1 MEKFVNLT
9 SSGNEKAIKIGNN
22 VPDNSVGLAWFNAE
36 EMTPSNSLSLIDIS
50 TSIQENRVGNGISGE
65 KVLAYADELGVL
77 HRFDGSYNFYS
88 NDITIS
94 NVPLTTEFTTQRVY
108 TDSVDVADFIHYKY
122 VSRYFIS
129 APPFFSPSSDRD
141 FLNPDKLSDLSIKV
155 IDSEG
160 FEYLDEISGK
170 RKYRVLLEPFKTSE
184 NYSRNEV
191 PCRVVVFF
199 NADPPVNL
207 KLVYDKVNSDEYGN
221 IYGQELAYTETV
233 NAVPYMNEVPEE
245 SAVVDKN
252 SYNKNI
258 FSLKKVNDKYSTLV
272 DGSNIA
278 GGYQIFSPSKGF
290 SDYRTY
296 EVFNWRLIAKSRLSI
311 NLDEIDFGD
320 ELDGNL
326 LALRTVNAGVL
337 YSSANQKTN
346 SVINPYVFQRLGKS
360 PFNLFRYRYVNPNSI
375 LDDTLLA
382 DYWKVD
388 IDSVDDL
395 RDYDVL
401 VWSPNFK
408 ITEVQANKLI
418 TFLKNNGTIVLD
430 LSLGNADA
438 TALDANLKVERDT
451 VPGNHTILSEQSPIL
466 SSAKSGG
473 WNINDTVFDQPYY
486 NIFGSSN
493 TARTGD
499 PVYRRY
505 RYFSSSENSFILSG
519 FDETSAASSIGA
531 LLPYI
536 TSSDRL
542 SKGNIIATTFPLL
555 QYCNSIYSTS
565 QNQEPLNSNYG
576 DSSLDTEDRNFYSG
590 VVEGPLKFMFNISA
604 YATYCKAHSSRI
616 IDTRSA
622 VYNFVSDWNSS
633 WVMNNEALLED
644 ERKELYVNVSD
655 NSSTQFYARDLIKDY
670 PTILDFYKNELS
682 KILPDYQRD
691 RIVTNVDSIE
701 IYIETTNPDVEVYNS
716 ELISNDLAIEDEDI
730 PSSYTVWKMNGNDEK
745 LYAYTSKGSP
755 LLRVL
760 SSMGPYAILTKP
772 VSASGNAVLSN
783 NIGVLNSFKSYPFK
797 LSSSYSYVSVPEEKA
812 SRFNAKVNFSCS
824 ATFTATLNQ
833 PEEILSDP
841 IAGEDSTPN
850 CFSFR
855 SALDDLGQGREA
867 NTSSPSN
874 IFPYTGDIDLG
885 NKTAIWANGNS
896 GDYATYI
903 QYTLWTYKNITGRNF
918 YPYPLDGV
926 YGSQTANGIRQFQQ
940 QEGARYIDGI
950 VDSETKWLMA
960 RFWKDAKE
968 NHRGSYDQSVNLA
981 PPQVND
987 RVRNFIIAAANTVTA
1002 DKINIKDNYRKI
1014 TFTGTVGPSEGIDY
1028 IYFSIP
1034 TNLET
1039 VNRIVIE
1046 GVDGWTNFKITE
1058 YGLSSSGGND
1068 RGSYRKN
1075 NTTLNVSGGKVAI
1088 DINGPGSENRF
1099 GYIKVVGGSLGSK
1112 YGSRA
1117 EGFGIKRIKAEGI
1130 TNGIPSRGTGEFEDN
1145 ERPVSV
1151 DLVFDVRNIP
1161 VNGIIEV
1168 GAEQRVRVGTNEL
1181 IKRFDNSDYSLKITG
1196 LSYGGRTYGLDFD
1209 VYDILNGREIFVQIN
1224 NRDTIKLK
1232 LNQSTFSHSRSRP
1245 SAIKNG
1251 SFSVSKVTTP
1261 TNQLIWSSGS
1271 SETQPVGVTNIA
1283 DGNRSVTGV
1292 LTTSQI
1298 YFADANVVS
1307 VTRDLSSG
1315 YSLRSFKDESL
1326 IYRDGRKDVTVND
1339 GVMLLCDISGK
1350 PFGLPSGS
1358 DIAAAAVDNID
1369 DQGDLR
1375 FGSFIISNETPEEG
1389 LVYGFYDIKEKEFL
1403 GKNIQYIDFVTRGV
1417 SNIFIGVCAIDADGN
1432 TQNDNEF
1439 IGPIV
1444 DTTFR
1449 PVQVP
1454 VKYVAPV
1461 YSISINT
1468 PSSIGIGSFP
1478 EDISRFETWEL
1489 PVKNG
1494 SFKKK
1499 ILFNRKYNLGS
1510 WEDNYL
1516 NQELLAEYST
1526 LDLSNNSWSEIY
1538 GYGNYDVYDES
1549 PVLMD
1554 ERKIRVRRAP
1564 ILSWNHPTNYFS
1576 SIFGVVKPEF
1586 SIYIR
1591 DSIFDP
1597 WVAVPYSDIRDV
1609 NCLSGVIEFKEPKV
1623 PSDKK
1628 LIKISYTT
1636 QNKSSMIRH
1645 IDGSAIPINPVLN
1658 YEDIFFDTPMY
1669 VYILPKELYKRDSG
1683 SSVLDSAAGVYQQV
1697 SEYEVGSVINYTWDY
1712 NIFDSSSK
1720 DYNPLAIPIAIVYV
1734 LSRPRNTPPNLLDIR
1749 IKGGGVAQDKSN
1761 YELLNEIP
1769 EVLSNWDVYSP
1780 LGEAYSRGGYVII
1793 RIPEEV
1799 RDNFIDEKEIYSVIS
1814 NNLTAGIAYE
1824 IQDMNG
1830 NTWS

>member
-9 SSGNEKAIKIGNN
+9 SDGKEKAVKIGNN
-22 VPDNSVGLAWFNAE
+22 VPNNSVGLAWFNAE
-36 EMTPSNSLSLIDIS
+36 EITAGNSLSFIDIS

-77 HRFDGSYNFYS
+77 HRLDGNYNFYS
-88 NDITIS
+88 NDLTIS
-94 NVPLTTEFTTQRVY
+94 NVPLTEAFTTQRVY
-108 TDSVDVADFIHYKY
+108 ADSVDVNDFIHYKY

-141 FLNPDKLSDLSIKV
+141 FLDPDKLSDLSIKV

-160 FEYLDEISGK
+160 FEYLDTISGK
-170 RKYRVLLEPFKTSE
+170 RKYRILLEPFKTSN
-184 NYSRNEV
+184 NYSRNEI

-199 NADPPVNL
+199 NADPPINL
-207 KLVYDKVNSDEYGN
+207 KLVYDKVDSDEYGN
-221 IYGQELAYTETV
+221 IFSQELSYAETV
-233 NAVPYMNEVPEE
+233 NAVPYMSEVPEE
-245 SAVVDKN
+245 STVVDKN

-272 DGSNIA
+272 DSSNIA

-296 EVFNWRLIAKSRLSI
+296 EIFNWRLIAKSRLSI

-320 ELDGNL
+320 ELDGDL

-337 YSSANQKTN
+337 YSSSNQKTN
-346 SVINPYVFQRLGKS
+346 SVINPYAFQRLEKS
-360 PFNLFRYRYVNPNSI
+360 PFNLFKYRYVNPNSD

-388 IDSVDDL
+388 IDTVDDL
-395 RDYDVL
+395 RDYDIL

-408 ITEVQANKLI
+408 ISEVHANKLT
-418 TFLKNNGTIVLD
+418 TFLRNNGTVVLD
-430 LSLGNADA
+430 LSLGDADA
-438 TALDANLKVERDT
+438 TELDAFLQVERDT
-451 VPGNHTILSEQSPIL
+451 ILGNHTVMSETSPIL

-473 WNINDTVFDQPYY
+473 WNLNDTAFDQPYY
-486 NIFGSSN
+486 GIFGSSN

-505 RYFSSSENSFILSG
+505 RSFSSSENSFILSG
-519 FDETSAASSIGA
+519 FDETSAASSIGT
-531 LLPYI
+531 LLPFI
-536 TSSDRL
+536 TSSDRV
-542 SKGNIIATTFPLL
+542 SRGNIVATTFPFL

-576 DSSLDTEDRNFYSG
+576 NSSLDTEDRNFYSG
-590 VVEGPLKFMFNISA
+590 VVEGPLKLLFNISA

-633 WVMNNEALLED
+633 WVMNNDALLDD
-644 ERKELYVNVSD
+644 EREELYVNVSS
-655 NSSTQFYARDLIKDY
+655 NSSSQFYARDLIKDY

-691 RIVTNVDSIE
+691 KIATNVDTIE
-701 IYIETTNPDVEVYNS
+701 MYIETTNPDVEVYNS
-716 ELISNDLAIEDEDI
+716 TLISNDLAIEEEDI
-730 PSSYTVWKMNGNDEK
+730 PSSYTVWKMNDNDEK
-745 LYAYTSKGSP
+745 LYAYTTKGSP
-755 LLRVL
+755 ILRVL
-760 SSMGPYAILTKP
+760 SSMGPYTILTKP

-797 LSSSYSYVSVPEEKA
+797 LSSSYSYVAVPEEKA
-812 SRFNAKVNFSCS
+812 SRFNVKVNFSCS

-833 PEEILSDP
+833 PEEIMSEPLP
-841 IAGEDSTPN
+841 GEDTSPN

-885 NKTAIWANGNS
+885 NKTAIWTNGNS

-918 YPYPLDGV
+918 YPYPLDGF
-926 YGSQTANGIRQFQQ
+926 YGPQTANGIRQFQQ

-960 RFWKDAKE
+960 RFWKNAKE
-968 NHRGSYDQSVNLA
+968 NHRPSYDQSVNAA
-981 PPQVND
+981 PAQVND
-987 RVRNFIIAAANTVTA
+987 RVRNFILAAASTVTA

-1014 TFTGTVGPSEGIDY
+1014 TFTGTTGPSEGVDY

-1034 TNLET
+1034 THLET

-1046 GVDGWTNFKITE
+1046 GVDGWTNFKVAE
-1058 YGLSSSGGND
+1058 YGLSASGGNN
-1068 RGSYRKN
+1068 RSSYRVT
-1075 NTTLNVSGGKVAI
+1075 NTTLNISGSKIAI
-1088 DINGPGSENRF
+1088 DINGPGSQNRF
-1099 GYIKVVGGSLGSK
+1099 GYIKLVGGSLGSK
-1112 YGSRA
+1112 YGRA

-1130 TNGIPSRGTGEFEDN
+1130 SNGVPSRGTGEFEDN
-1145 ERPVSV
+1145 ESPVSV
-1151 DLVFDVRNIP
+1151 DLIFDVRNIP
-1161 VNGIIEV
+1161 VNGIVEI

-1181 IKRFDNSDYSLKITG
+1181 IKRFDNSDYSLNITG
-1196 LSYGGRTYGLDFD
+1196 LSYGGRTYSLDFD

-1245 SAIKNG
+1245 SAVKNG
-1251 SFSVSKVTTP
+1251 TFTVSKVTTP
-1261 TNQLIWSSGS
+1261 TNQLIWSSDSIGVS
-1271 SETQPVGVTNIA
+1271 PVGVTNIVN
-1283 DGNRSVTGV
+1283 GTTYVTGV
-1292 LTTSQI
+1292 LGTSEI
-1298 YFADANVVS
+1298 YFADADVVS
-1307 VTRDLSSG
+1307 VSRDLSSG
-1315 YSLRSFKDESL
+1315 YSLRSFKNEGL
-1326 IYRDGRKDVTVND
+1326 IYKDGRKDVTVND
-1339 GVMLLCDISGK
+1339 GVMLLCNSSGR
-1350 PFGLPSGS
+1350 PFGLPSAS

-1375 FGSFIISNETPEEG
+1375 FGSFIVSNETSEDG
-1389 LVYGFYDIKEKEFL
+1389 LVYGFYDINEKEFL
-1403 GKNIQYIDFVTRGV
+1403 GKNIQYIDFVRRGV
-1417 SNIFIGVCAIDADGN
+1417 GNIFIGVCAIDADGN

-1439 IGPIV
+1439 IGPVV
-1444 DTTFR
+1444 DITFR

-1454 VKYVAPV
+1454 VKYIAPV

-1468 PSSIGIGSFP
+1468 PSSIGIGNFSK
-1478 EDISRFETWEL
+1478 DISRFETWEL
-1489 PVKNG
+1489 PVKSG

-1499 ILFNRKYNLGS
+1499 VLFNRSYNLGS

-1526 LDLSNNSWSEIY
+1526 VDSSTGSWSKIY

-1549 PVLMD
+1549 PIIMD

-1576 SIFGVVKPEF
+1576 SVFGIVKPEF
-1586 SIYIR
+1586 SISIR
-1591 DSIFDP
+1591 DSIFDN
-1597 WVAVPYSDIRDV
+1597 WVEIPYSDVRDV
-1609 NCLSGVIEFKEPKV
+1609 NCETGVIELKEAKI
-1623 PSDKK
+1623 PSDRK

-1636 QNKSSMIRH
+1636 KNKSSMVRH
-1645 IDGSAIPINPVLN
+1645 INGSSIPINPVLN
-1658 YEDIFFDTPMY
+1658 YENIFFDTPMY
-1669 VYILPKELYKRDSG
+1669 VYILPKDLYKKSYG
-1683 SSVLDSAAGVYQQV
+1683 SSVLDTNAGVYEQV
-1697 SEYEVGSVINYTWDY
+1697 TDYSPSSIINYTWDY

-1720 DYNPLAIPIAIVYV
+1720 DYNPLAIPIAIIYV

-1749 IKGGGVAQDKSN
+1749 IKGGGVSQDRTS
-1761 YELLNEIP
+1761 YELLNDLP
-1769 EVLSNWDVYSP
+1769 EVLSNWDLYSAQ
-1780 LGEAYSRGGYVII
+1780 GEAYSKGGYVII

-1799 RDNFIDEKEIYSVIS
+1799 RDNFIDDQEIYSIIS
-1814 NNLTAGIAYE
+1814 NNLTAGIAYDL
-1824 IQDMNG
+1824 QDMNG